1 MEKCR
6 PPPKSTYKP
15 PKEPIEFKKIRE
27 DNHRQGAKKPNHIRS
42 TSSAERKQTKTI
54 EENERN
60 LHFDRF
66 RANPPPKSQVSF
78 FI

>member
-1 MEKCR
+1 MERCR
-6 PPPKSTYKP
+6 PPPKSTY
-15 PKEPIEFKKIRE
+15 KEPIEFKKIRE
-27 DNHRQGAKKPNHIRS
+27 DNHRQSAKKLNHIRS
-42 TSSAERKQTKTI
+42 IPSAENKQTKTI

-60 LHFDRF
+60 LHF